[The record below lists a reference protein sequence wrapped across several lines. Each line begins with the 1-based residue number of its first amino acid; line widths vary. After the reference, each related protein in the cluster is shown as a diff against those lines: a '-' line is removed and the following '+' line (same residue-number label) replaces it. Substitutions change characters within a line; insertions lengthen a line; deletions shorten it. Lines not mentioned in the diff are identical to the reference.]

1 MQPEC
6 LRLLTTLAACGMFV
20 LSCLIAE
27 LKPYESTALE
37 QEQYKHL
44 LEKLTDAQRA
54 AVTHRD
60 GPLLVLAGP
69 GSGKTRVITHR
80 VAHLMA
86 TGVQGEHILALT
98 FTNKAA
104 AEMRSRV
111 IGLVGAARTT
121 ICTFHSLC
129 ARLLREFA
137 ADLSLAPNFSIF
149 DRADSLAALRE
160 ATQQAD
166 LDPKNWPPAATCEKI
181 SRAKSNL
188 LRSAEY
194 QERADDFH
202 TKQIAKIYHRYEQI
216 LESNSALDFDDLLL
230 RMVDALRENESIRRQ
245 LAGRYRYIL
254 IDEYQDTNQAQYVI
268 GRVLCRDHQNICAT
282 GDPDQSIYGW
292 RGADISNILDF
303 ERDFPQTKIVRLEQN
318 YRSTKHILA
327 AADGLIKTNKT
338 RRDKDLWTENP
349 EGEKTEVVCCPDE
362 RAESAYVAERIVE
375 YVQSGG
381 SYNDVAV
388 FYRVNSLSRPLEQ
401 AFRSAGI
408 PYQMVRGVAFYA
420 RKEIKNVLAYL
431 RAIVNPNDELSL
443 LRIIN
448 VPARKIGAQTVKALK
463 EHSRK
468 SGATIRETL
477 TGAGSIAGL
486 GRAAGPLKQFGIL
499 LDELAGGPL
508 RSVQKVLER
517 VVRRTG
523 LEAEYSTDRHE
534 DGTAM
539 DNINE
544 LISSAAQYDKEN
556 PEGDLE
562 DYLQQTSLVCDADAL
577 DPAQGAVAMMTLH
590 AAKGLEFPVVF
601 MVGLEDGLLPHSR
614 SAEYISEMEEERR
627 LCFVGM
633 TRAQRRLIMS
643 YARYRQVRGVTNRT
657 VASGFLAE
665 LPAESVRQCQCEV
678 SAGTESLAKL
688 FKTPDA
694 TLQRSG
700 REGSQRRAG
709 RSGFVA
715 GLIEGSSVYHP
726 RYGLG
731 KIEQIGRFGKFTRAV
746 IDFEEAGPQTMML
759 EYANLQKP
767 PDEQVPY

>member
-1 MQPEC
+1 MIQ
-6 LRLLTTLAACGMFV
+6 
-20 LSCLIAE
+20 
-27 LKPYESTALE
+27 STS
-37 QEQYKHL
+37 QQHL
-44 LEKLTDAQRA
+44 LENLTCAQHT

-80 VAHLMA
+80 VAYLMA

-111 IGLVGAARTT
+111 IGLVGAAKTT

-137 ADLSLAPNFSIF
+137 EELSLTPNFSIF

-160 ATQQAD
+160 ATQQSG

-181 SRAKSNL
+181 SRAKSKL
-188 LRSAEY
+188 LRPAEY
-194 QERADDFH
+194 QERANDFY
-202 TKQIAKIYHRYEQI
+202 TKQVAKIYRRYQQV

-327 AADGLIKTNKT
+327 AADRLIKANKL
-338 RRDKDLWTENP
+338 RRDKKLWTENP
-349 EGEKTEVVCCPDE
+349 EGEKIEVVCCADG
-362 RAESAYVAERIVE
+362 RAEAGYVAERIAE
-375 YVQSGG
+375 YVQGG
-381 SYNDVAV
+381 SYNDVAI

-401 AFRSAGI
+401 ALRSAGV

-420 RKEIKNVLAYL
+420 RKEIKDVLAYL

-448 VPARKIGAQTVKALK
+448 VPARKIGAKTVQALR
-463 EHSRK
+463 EHSRR

-477 TGAGSIAGL
+477 ATPGIIAGL
-486 GRAAGPLKQFGIL
+486 GRAAGPLKQFAVL
-499 LDELAGGPL
+499 LDELVNGPQ
-508 RSVQKVLER
+508 RPVQKVLER
-517 VVRRTG
+517 VIRRTN
-523 LEAEYSTDRHE
+523 LEAEYSTDRHK

-544 LISSAAQYDKEN
+544 LISSAAQYDKDN
-556 PEGDLE
+556 PEGNLE
-562 DYLQQTSLVCDADAL
+562 DYLQQTSLVCDVDSF
-577 DPAQGAVAMMTLH
+577 DPSQGAVAMMTLH

-614 SAEYISEMEEERR
+614 AAENRSELEEERR

-633 TRAQRRLIMS
+633 TRAQRRLVMS
-643 YARYRQVRGVTNRT
+643 YARYRQVRGSTNRT

-665 LPAESVRQCQCEV
+665 LPAESVRHCQCEV

-688 FKTPDA
+688 VKTPDA
-694 TLQRSG
+694 LLQRSS
-700 REGSQRRAG
+700 REGSNRRAG

-746 IDFEEAGPQTMML
+746 IDFEETGPQTMML
-759 EYANLQKP
+759 EYADLHKP
-767 PDEQVPY
+767 TSEM

>member
-1 MQPEC
+1 LGGCTSAAE
-6 LRLLTTLAACGMFV
+6 LTTKGV
-20 LSCLIAE
+20 GSAE
-27 LKPYESTALE
+27 SSKGKNVPRSTP
-37 QEQYKHL
+37 QQDHHL
-44 LEKLTDAQRA
+44 LENLTSAQRT

-80 VAHLMA
+80 VAYLMA
-86 TGVQGEHILALT
+86 TGVPGEHILALT

-104 AEMRSRV
+104 AEMRNRV
-111 IGLVGAARTT
+111 VELVGVGKTT

-137 ADLSLAPNFSIF
+137 SELSLTPNFSIF
-149 DRADSLAALRE
+149 DRADTLAALRE

-166 LDPKNWPPAATCEKI
+166 LDPKNWPPAVSCEKI
-181 SRAKSNL
+181 SRAKSKL
-188 LRSAEY
+188 IGPAEY
-194 QERADDFH
+194 QEQADKFE
-202 TKQIAKIYHRYEQI
+202 TKKVAKIYHRYQQI
-216 LESNSALDFDDLLL
+216 LESNSALDFDDLLG
-230 RMVDALRENESIRRQ
+230 RMVDALRENESIRQQ
-245 LAGRYRYIL
+245 LAGRYRYVL
-254 IDEYQDTNQAQYVI
+254 IDEYQDTNRAQYVI

-292 RGADISNILDF
+292 RGADIHNILDF

-338 RRDKDLWTENP
+338 RRDKKLWTENP
-349 EGEKTEVVCCPDE
+349 EGEKVEVVCCGDG
-362 RAESAYVAERIVE
+362 RAEGGYLAERIAE
-375 YVQSGG
+375 YVEGG
-381 SYNDVAV
+381 GNYNDVAV

-420 RKEIKNVLAYL
+420 RKEIKDVLAYL
-431 RAIVNPNDELSL
+431 RAIVNPDDELSL

-448 VPARKIGAQTVKALK
+448 VPARKIGAKTVKALR

-468 SGATIRETL
+468 SGSTIREIL
-477 TGAGSIAGL
+477 AGAGNIAGL
-486 GRAAGPLKQFGIL
+486 GRAAGPLKQFGVL
-499 LDELAGGPL
+499 LDELSDGAQRP
-508 RSVQKVLER
+508 VQKVLER
-517 VVRRTG
+517 VIRRSN
-523 LEAEYSTDRHE
+523 LEAVYSTDRHE

-544 LISSAAQYDKEN
+544 LISSAAQYDKDN
-556 PEGDLE
+556 PEGNLA
-562 DYLQQTSLVCDADAL
+562 DYLQQTSLVCDVDAF

-614 SAEYISEMEEERR
+614 SAEYISEIEEERR

-633 TRAQRRLIMS
+633 TRAQRRLVMS
-643 YARYRQVRGVTNRT
+643 YARYRQVRGMTNRT
-657 VASGFLAE
+657 VGSGFLAE

-678 SAGTESLAKL
+678 SAGTESLSKL
-688 FKTPDA
+688 FKTTDA
-694 TLQRSG
+694 ALQRSG
-700 REGSQRRAG
+700 REGSKRRAG

-715 GLIEGSSVYHP
+715 GLVEGSSVYHP

-746 IDFEEAGPQTMML
+746 IDFEETGPQTLML
-759 EYANLQKP
+759 EYANLQKLSSNKIYP
-767 PDEQVPY
+767 